1 MKDYKFVNDWAN
13 FAALDSDGTLY
24 EFERAPETLQDDD
37 YEYHV
42 SAGRW
47 AQVSCDND
55 TTYWRTSLTA
65 RVPSKLEYR
74 ERDLMELNRQ
84 PNYYYSKH
92 VSAMTAE
99 RLDKKSDIAAELAQR
114 DMTIS
119 ELQMTIR
126 HIFELA
132 NASRLDWKDS
142 EDTLE
147 DIRNRCT

>member
-24 EFERAPETLQDDD
+24 EFERAPETLHDDD
-37 YEYHV
+37 YAYRV
-42 SAGRW
+42 DAGRW
-47 AQVSCDND
+47 TQVSCDND
-55 TTYWRTSLTA
+55 TTYRSTSLTA

-99 RLDKKSDIAAELAQR
+99 GLNEKSDIAAELAQR
-114 DMTIS
+114 DMKIS

-126 HIFELA
+126 NIFELA
-132 NASRLDWKDS
+132 NASRLDSKDS

-147 DIRNRCT
+147 DIRNECT